1 MGDGLSEPNPIP
13 SAHCRLDSYPVEL
26 PTRLK
31 IASPQNMKSV
41 SILRLHTT
49 VAMLAGLSFLVT
61 PKTVAQYAKAVI
73 LSHTIQDNAGSK
85 KLSEV

>member
-1 MGDGLSEPNPIP
+1 
-13 SAHCRLDSYPVEL
+13 
-26 PTRLK
+26 
-31 IASPQNMKSV
+31 MKSV

-85 KLSEV
+85 RLSEL